1 MNRFPDHH
9 SADRDGWVVRGRRLA
24 QSKSALQFQLGD
36 LVIDVLAGRSRGHGE
51 VTEAIELLARRIG
64 ISANT
69 LRDYYQVAM
78 QWPETKRRSDV
89 CWTVHSI
96 LSHHPDRF
104 EMIKAPPV
112 DPRTGERRWT
122 CDAANRAL
130 GRQTRHTES
139 SKTLRGPAAHFR
151 PRRQAEREEGVAPER
166 DAYIGLVREADLP
179 FVVQAVL
186 YELVLLA
193 AFDEPEEGITVAC
206 VDEDV
211 AEAVGLGIEALHC
224 CLSIAE
230 EAGYLRNLGWDL
242 DIDACWFELR
252 NPHQDLV
259 GMWEWFLAEHPEPVR
274 SWSRLEAKLDALFT
288 DGTHGA

>member
-1 MNRFPDHH
+1 MNQVPDHRA
-9 SADRDGWVVRGRRLA
+9 ADWDGWVRRGHRLT
-24 QSKSALQFQLGD
+24 QSRSALQFQLGD
-36 LVIDVLAGRSRGHGE
+36 LVIDVLTRHSHGHGE
-51 VTEAIELLARRIG
+51 VTQAIELLAHQIG

-78 QWPETKRRSDV
+78 HWPEAKRRSDV

-104 EMIKAPPV
+104 KMIKAPPV

-122 CDAANRAL
+122 CDAAKRAL
-130 GRQTRHTES
+130 GRQTHHTES
-139 SKTLRGPAAHFR
+139 SKTLSDPAAHFR
-151 PRRQAEREEGVAPER
+151 PLRQAERAEGVASER

-179 FVVQAVL
+179 FVAQAVL
-186 YELVLLA
+186 YELVLRA
-193 AFDEPEEGITVAC
+193 AFDESEEGITVAC
-206 VDEDV
+206 GDTDV

-230 EAGYLRNLGWDL
+230 EAGYLRNLGWDA

-259 GMWEWFLAEHPEPVR
+259 GMWEWFLAEHPEPVQ
-274 SWSRLEAKLDALFT
+274 SWNRLEAKLDALFG

>member
-1 MNRFPDHH
+1 MNQVPDHRA
-9 SADRDGWVVRGRRLA
+9 ADWEGWVRRG

-36 LVIDVLAGRSRGHGE
+36 LVIDVLKGHSRGHGE
-51 VTEAIELLARRIG
+51 VTQAIEVLAHQIG

-78 QWPETKRRSDV
+78 HWPETKRRSDV

-96 LSHHPDRF
+96 LSHHPGRF
-104 EMIKAPPV
+104 EMIKAPPL

-122 CDAANRAL
+122 CDAAKRML
-130 GRQTRHTES
+130 GRQTHHTES
-139 SKTLRGPAAHFR
+139 WKTLSGPAAHFR
-151 PRRQAEREEGVAPER
+151 PRRHAEHDEGVAPER

-186 YELVLLA
+186 YELVLRA
-193 AFDEPEEGITVAC
+193 TFDEPEEGITVAC
-206 VDEDV
+206 DDTDV
-211 AEAVGLGIEALHC
+211 GEAVGLVIEALHC

-230 EAGYLRNLGWDL
+230 EAGYLRNLGWDA

-259 GMWEWFLAEHPEPVR
+259 GMWESFLAEHPEPVR
-274 SWSRLEAKLDALFT
+274 SWNCLEAKLNALFA
-288 DGTHGA
+288 DGTHDA